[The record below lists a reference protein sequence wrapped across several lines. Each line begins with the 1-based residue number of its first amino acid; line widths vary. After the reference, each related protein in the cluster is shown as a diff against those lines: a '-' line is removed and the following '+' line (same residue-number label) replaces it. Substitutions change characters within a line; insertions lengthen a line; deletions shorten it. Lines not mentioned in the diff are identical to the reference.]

1 MKKNGMKILAITL
14 LLLTIL
20 TVVLTFVIVA
30 KLTHSA
36 SAKEDISFAESFSG
50 TLCNAYLY
58 EDREKQLIV
67 LYEGKYYVADKSA
80 ASDYTGVADVEITD
94 GKITK
99 IYAKA
104 ESIEGTLDS
113 YSEQSV
119 QINGYE
125 ALTYDETLPVY
136 LIAGE
141 QMSTLLVR
149 QKSLDDLVVGNSKVR
164 LVVAEH
170 KACAL
175 IQTSEEAMEHIRVL
189 IKNKDS
195 VTYPNLYVKSDQAYR
210 TDETNVAA
218 GTVVSAKSLLKEKKT
233 KEVLIEPGE
242 GMLYLCDKDGKE
254 LGSGYAGS
262 FLVRKAAKGY
272 VLVNELPVED
282 YVRYVLPSE
291 MPLYFDYEALKAQ
304 AVCARTF
311 AYEQMKSTEYAK
323 YGANLDNTTSYQ
335 VYHATDCSEI
345 TDLAVLD
352 TTGMVLTY
360 ENCLINCYYYST
372 SAGYSEDLE
381 VWNTDSPHYLVAE
394 NHTKEKT
401 VNLSKKRNFHKF
413 IMRNVKAKDM
423 DSPYYRWTAELSDQ
437 MAMDSRYGHLKKL
450 EVKERS
456 RSGYVLS
463 LRAVFESGER
473 IYDKENEIRFFLG
486 TYLTNLTLTDGTK
499 RTGLSSVPSA
509 CFEIT
514 SQKKGKFVLTGGGF
528 GHDIGMSQYG
538 ADAMGREGKSWKEI
552 LEAYYKDAKIQN
564 IFDVKT
570 NEAAGN

>member
-20 TVVLTFVIVA
+20 TVVLTIVIVA

-36 SAKEDISFAESFSG
+36 SAKEDTSFAESFSG

-80 ASDYTGVADVEITD
+80 KSDYTGVADVEITD

-218 GTVVSAKSLLKEKKT
+218 GTVVNAKSLLKEKKT

-242 GMLYLCDKDGKE
+242 GMLYLCDQDGKE

-262 FLVRKAAKGY
+262 FLIRKTAKGY

-345 TDLAVLD
+345 TDQAVLD

-394 NHTKEKT
+394 NHTKEKN

-423 DSPYYRWTAELSDQ
+423 DSPYYRWTAELLDQ
-437 MAMDSRYGHLKKL
+437 MAMDSKYGHLKKL

-486 TYLTNLTLTDGTK
+486 TYLTNLTLADGTK

-564 IFDVKT
+564 IFDIRDK
-570 NEAAGN
+570 